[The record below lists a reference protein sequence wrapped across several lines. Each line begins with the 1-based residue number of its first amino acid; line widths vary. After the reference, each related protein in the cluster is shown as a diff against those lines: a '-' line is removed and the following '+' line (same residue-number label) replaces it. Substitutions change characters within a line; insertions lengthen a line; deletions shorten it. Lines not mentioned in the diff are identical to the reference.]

1 MNINKLFLVI
11 SLLLSIAK
19 TETFGKDVLTKNLT
33 FEQFESTLQPI
44 ELFKP
49 YPAKSDRKI
58 WDNISKEVKTHY
70 ISNAENLGNYKWPSI
85 QATLMLEFVRNG
97 NRTNYEN
104 ISFSKRNAL
113 MDFAL
118 AELVENKGRY
128 IDNIV
133 DGVWS
138 ICEESYWGLPAHL
151 KHAQAGE
158 GLVDNN
164 APFVDLFSA
173 ETARILA
180 LVNYFFKDD
189 FQKISPQIS
198 IRINSEIQR
207 RVLQPVL
214 NSNLFWMNVSN
225 NWNTWISASW
235 LTTALLEET
244 NPQNRS
250 KAVYK
255 IMGGLDNFLKNYPD
269 DGGCD
274 EGPAYWTAAGGS
286 LYECLFMI
294 DKATDKKIT
303 FWQNDKIRQIGEY
316 ITKVRLTENYITNF
330 ADAPAKSSFATSWVY
345 FCGKMIENNEMMA
358 YGAEGI
364 YNELDEKKSTRFC
377 HFNRTLEL
385 VLNFEK
391 LKEIPHQKPF
401 YKNTWLERIQV
412 MVARDTKNTDK
423 GFVLAAKGGSN
434 YESHNHNDVG
444 SFMVYYN
451 GFPVLIDVGNGTYTA
466 RTFSKERYKL
476 WSNASDYHNVP
487 TINNV
492 NQHSKIGT
500 NASNV
505 KYIVSDKSTSFSAV
519 LNKAYP
525 DSAGLILLERKI
537 TLERNKQ
544 IILKDIIKT
553 KQNSQI
559 VENFMTC
566 SRPEINKN
574 GEIILNVGDQKMCIS
589 YDPKQFTADYDKMTL
604 DNPEDIGIKEKWN
617 EVYRIRLVSINYLYN
632 RKIVVKI
639 KPLKSLF

>member
-1 MNINKLFLVI
+1 MKLRLIFIVALNCFFIFKTSVNAQNILSKDLNLETLEG
-11 SLLLSIAK
+11 LLLS
-19 TETFGKDVLTKNLT
+19 KD
-33 FEQFESTLQPI
+33 Q
-44 ELFKP
+44 FKP
-49 YPAKSDRKI
+49 YPPKTDRKV
-58 WDNISKEVKTHY
+58 WDEIAPEVKQHF
-70 ISNAENLGNYKWPSI
+70 IDKASNLQNFEWRGLP
-85 QATLMLEFVRNG
+85 ATVMLEFVRTG

-104 ISFSKRNAL
+104 ISFSKRSAL

-118 AELVENKGRY
+118 AELVENKGRFV
-128 IDNIV
+128 DNIV

-151 KHAQAGE
+151 KHAEAGE

-189 FQKISPQIS
+189 FQRISPEIS
-198 IRINSEIQR
+198 KRINSEIQQ

-250 KAVYK
+250 RAVYK

-274 EGPAYWTAAGGS
+274 EGPAYWNAAGGS
-286 LYECLFMI
+286 LYECLYMI

-303 FWQNDKIRQIGEY
+303 FWQNNKIRQIGEY

-330 ADAPAKSSFATSWVY
+330 ADAPAKSSFASSWVY
-345 FCGKMIENNEMMA
+345 FCGEMIQNNPMMA
-358 YGAEGI
+358 YGVGGI
-364 YNELDEKKSTRFC
+364 FNDLNQKSIMSFC

-391 LKEIPHQKPF
+391 LKKIPPQKPF
-401 YKNTWLERIQV
+401 YKDIWLERIQV
-412 MVARDTKNTDK
+412 MVARDTENTDK

-466 RTFSKERYKL
+466 RTFSKDRYTL
-476 WSNASDYHNVP
+476 WSNASDYHNLP
-487 TINNV
+487 TV
-492 NQHSKIGT
+492 NGITQKPGIGT
-500 NASNV
+500 NATSV
-505 KYIVSDKSTSFSAV
+505 VYQKSRDFTSFSSV
-519 LNKAYP
+519 LNNAYP
-525 DSAGLILLERKI
+525 ENAGI
-537 TLERNKQ
+537 Q
-544 IILKDIIKT
+544 ILKRNIVLQRMKYIELQDYIST
-553 KQNSQI
+553 KQE
-559 VENFMTC
+559 VEFTENFMTC
-566 SRPEINKN
+566 SLPDI
-574 GEIILNVGDQKMCIS
+574 DQKGKIYLKAGEKRICIL
-589 YDPKQFTADYDKMTL
+589 YNPKQLVASFEKIKL
-604 DNPEDIGIKEKWN
+604 DLPEDTLIKEAWN
-617 EVYRIRLVSINYLYN
+617 DIYRVQLKTISLIKKTS
-632 RKIVVKI
+632 VKI
-639 KPLKSLF
+639 IIMPVL